1 MLHSHFSF
9 VILHSCRLGGFE
21 YPFVIYDMSN
31 ELTHFYDCVYTQDN
45 IMSTYKLLSAGG
57 TRLRTSKSV
66 QVIFQYGGTIGPA
79 RYPTFVSSDKLNK
92 KHMLPRPVVKSR
104 PYQLGHFLMTKCTW
118 LIKLC
123 QHVESLTLNYL
134 QENESQ
140 LTVHQ
145 THQRTQLTVSA
156 LERALFSKKHIPP
169 CLRICDTFFTQM
181 ILVGSFSHREGNIP
195 PHEDSDDYVTALVS
209 LGQTE
214 TLVGGDTFYSEKTP
228 DGLLRIIRRV
238 PYRHGNIQIGIFNDV
253 KHGAFTWKHGY
264 RGVINLSL
272 KKQMVEHFY
281 KYGCKYYVQYMEA
294 GYPSGDFVAS

>member
-9 VILHSCRLGGFE
+9 VILHSCSLGGFE

-57 TRLRTSKSV
+57 TRLRTSKRV
-66 QVIFQYGGTIGPA
+66 QVMFQYGGTIGPA
-79 RYPTFVSSDKLNK
+79 RYPTFVSSNKLNK

-104 PYQLGHFLMTKCTW
+104 PYQLGHILMTKCTW

-156 LERALFSKKHIPP
+156 LDRALFSKKHIPP
-169 CLRICDTFFTQM
+169 CLRICDTFFT
-181 ILVGSFSHREGNIP
+181 
-195 PHEDSDDYVTALVS
+195 
-209 LGQTE
+209 
-214 TLVGGDTFYSEKTP
+214 
-228 DGLLRIIRRV
+228 
-238 PYRHGNIQIGIFNDV
+238 
-253 KHGAFTWKHGY
+253 
-264 RGVINLSL
+264 
-272 KKQMVEHFY
+272 
-281 KYGCKYYVQYMEA
+281 
-294 GYPSGDFVAS
+294 